1 MPYVRKTHD
10 EWEIHSD
17 YGSGF
22 EYTVTGEDF
31 FDAKRLLEEYREN
44 EPQYRHKIIK
54 KRYKNK

>member
-17 YGSGF
+17 YGFGF
-22 EYTVTGEDF
+22 EYTVTGEDLP
-31 FDAKRLLEEYREN
+31 DAKRLLREYREN
-44 EPQYRHKIIK
+44 EPQYRHIIIK